1 MSLDPDW
8 DDLRVFLAVARGESL
23 SAAAKVL
30 KRDPATVGRR
40 ITRLEEALGA
50 TLFART
56 PAGYGLSEAG
66 GRLLGHAE
74 AVEQAIAQGA
84 EALRASPGQLT
95 GQVRIGAPD
104 GAAVYLLPQV
114 CAAIRAQ
121 HPGLELQIVALPG
134 VVNLSRREADFA
146 VTVTPPTAGRLTVQK
161 ITDYRLHLAAHR
173 DYLARAPGIRTLA
186 DLQDHPVVGY
196 IPDMIFDKALDYLSE
211 LPVTGV
217 GLASNAVSV
226 QLAFLREAAGVG
238 IAHDFALPHVPE
250 LRKVLADDFALTRSY
265 HLVRHAGDRR
275 IERLARVGDMLHAGL
290 RAEVARLESLT

>member
-1 MSLDPDW
+1 MEPDW
-8 DDLRVFLAVARGESL
+8 DDLKVFLAVARGESL
-23 SAAAKVL
+23 SAAAKLL

-40 ITRLEEALGA
+40 VARLEEALGA
-50 TLFART
+50 VLFMRK
-56 PAGYGLSEAG
+56 PSGYGLTEAG

-74 AVEQAIAQGA
+74 AMEQAVAQGA
-84 EALRASPGQLT
+84 EALRGAPGQLT

-104 GAAVYLLPQV
+104 GAAVFLLPRV
-114 CAAIRAQ
+114 CAGIRAQ

-161 ITDYRLHLAAHR
+161 ITDYHLHLAAHR
-173 DYLARAPGIRTLA
+173 DYLARAPDIRTLD
-186 DLQDHPVVGY
+186 DLRGHPVVGY

-211 LPVTGV
+211 LPVTSV

-226 QLAFLREAAGVG
+226 QLSFLREAAGVG
-238 IAHDFALPHVPE
+238 IAHDFALPFVPE
-250 LRKVLADDFALTRSY
+250 LRKVLSEAFVLTRSY

-290 RAEVARLESLT
+290 RAEVARLESLA